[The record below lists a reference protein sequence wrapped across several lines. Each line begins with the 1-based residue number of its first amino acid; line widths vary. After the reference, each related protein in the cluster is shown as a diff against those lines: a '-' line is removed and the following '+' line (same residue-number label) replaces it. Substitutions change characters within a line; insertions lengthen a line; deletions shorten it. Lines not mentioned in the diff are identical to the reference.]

1 MLILTKEEEDGI
13 KLIVL
18 QNPIQLEYVLNV
30 DNTSHRKYLTIQ
42 IQELFACFCRYKN
55 VAGHSS
61 WQTLVNFKEDNVV
74 KKDSNVEVTV
84 KYCC

>member
-1 MLILTKEEEDGI
+1 MLILTKEEEDGM

-42 IQELFACFCRYKN
+42 IQELFACY
-55 VAGHSS
+55 
-61 WQTLVNFKEDNVV
+61 
-74 KKDSNVEVTV
+74 
-84 KYCC
+84 

>member
-42 IQELFACFCRYKN
+42 IQELFACYLETLLHYKN
-55 VAGHSS
+55 VTGHSS
-61 WQTLVNFKEDNVV
+61 
-74 KKDSNVEVTV
+74 
-84 KYCC
+84 